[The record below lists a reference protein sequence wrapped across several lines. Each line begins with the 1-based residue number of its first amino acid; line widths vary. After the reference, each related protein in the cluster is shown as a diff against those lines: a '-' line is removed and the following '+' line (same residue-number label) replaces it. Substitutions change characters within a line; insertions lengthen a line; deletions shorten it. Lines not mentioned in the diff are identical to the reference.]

1 MNFPFFK
8 LNEMKRRTQIAI
20 GIVLIPVFFT
30 LFMLDRAICVF
41 LPWMTSHSIKA
52 YFDTTN
58 YMILALYR
66 VLAFFGILGIVEL
79 LKWIF

>member
-1 MNFPFFK
+1 
-8 LNEMKRRTQIAI
+8 
-20 GIVLIPVFFT
+20 
-30 LFMLDRAICVF
+30 MLDRAICVF
-41 LPWMTSHSIKA
+41 LPWMTSHNIKA

-79 LKWIF
+79 LKWVF

>member
-1 MNFPFFK
+1 
-8 LNEMKRRTQIAI
+8 MKRRTQIAI

-30 LFMLDRAICVF
+30 LFMLDRALCVF
-41 LPWMTSHSIKA
+41 LPWMTSHNIKA

-58 YMILALYR
+58 HMILALYR

-79 LKWIF
+79 LKWVF